1 MLQSASQTTNN
12 AKRAVVAAT
21 TTATAMIVP
30 IVIVQTPVCDRL
42 GLDGEVV
49 GKRARILIRQI
60 TIGCASS
67 PPALAHRDDPSRV
80 QLRPRVGFL
89 GADNAAHQ
97 VRPTTLSEFPNAA
110 ELEV

>member
-1 MLQSASQTTNN
+1 
-12 AKRAVVAAT
+12 
-21 TTATAMIVP
+21 MIVP
-30 IVIVQTPVCDRL
+30 IVIVQTPVCHRL
-42 GLDGEVV
+42 GLDGEVA

-89 GADNAAHQ
+89 GADDAHQ
-97 VRPTTLSEFPNAA
+97 VPPTTLSEFPNAA